1 MHLTNHK
8 SHQPNGYRVY
18 RLNLTE
24 RTSTKEL
31 PPTLRR
37 FIKKYPKV
45 WAAHERLGIEV
56 AKAGPLKARELQL
69 IKLAASASLGR
80 ETSFKTH
87 VKKALRSGVSRAE
100 IEHTILQLLPMLGLR
115 NAMMAMKW
123 YSQCLKN

>member
-1 MHLTNHK
+1 M
-8 SHQPNGYRVY
+8 
-18 RLNLTE
+18 TE

-56 AKAGPLKARELQL
+56 TKAGPLKARELQL

-100 IEHTILQLLPMLGLR
+100 IEHTILQLLPMLGLTKT
-115 NAMMAMKW
+115 MMAMKW
-123 YSQCLKN
+123 YSQCQKD